1 MPNNRVT
8 EHVSTAFGRGGRDGE
23 IWSNSGSFH
32 LATAMPGSRRKGATP
47 EELIAGAWSACFG
60 TTLEGIARARGIDA
74 SDATIKAE
82 ISLRADLARQSY
94 AITRAV
100 LTVSVEEGRA
110 EALDAVLD
118 VAHRACPVSKLFAA
132 GVEGTAVV
140 QIERAPSPGP
150 PRSSVGA

>member
-1 MPNNRVT
+1 MPNSRAIDQ
-8 EHVSTAFGRGGRDGE
+8 VSTAFGRGGRDGE
-23 IWSNSGSFH
+23 IWSGSGSFH
-32 LATAMPGSRRKGATP
+32 LPTAMPGSRRKGATP
-47 EELIAGAWSACFG
+47 EELVAGAWSACFG

-82 ISLRADLARQSY
+82 ISLRADLARGSF

-100 LTVSVEEGRA
+100 LTVSVQEGRA
-110 EALDAVLD
+110 DALDAVLD
-118 VAHRACPVSKLFAA
+118 AAHRACPVSKLLAA

-150 PRSSVGA
+150 SRSSVGS